1 METPETYDETK
12 KRRRQ
17 RTIVLLV
24 AAAVLCCVCLVVAVA
39 IYSWSSVQ
47 GGASDLDTPA
57 EEESE
62 STPSGPENSL
72 TPSFDPN
79 SSVATPGTN
88 VDPGEAPTG
97 GLGNDILR
105 NDTWQAVAAAA
116 AGQGCDQPVGADS
129 TIEVL
134 QEPDAAG
141 FWVEQWQ
148 VACESGD
155 SYTFEVEY
163 TLDDTGATFNIQSVP

>member
-1 METPETYDETK
+1 METPEPVDSASV
-12 KRRRQ
+12 RRRQ
-17 RTIVLLV
+17 VTIL
-24 AAAVLCCVCLVVAVA
+24 AAVAVIALCCACFAVGA
-39 IYSWSSVQ
+39 ALYSWSSIQGVQ
-47 GGASDLDTPA
+47 TQVFPGED
-57 EEESE
+57 

-79 SSVATPGTN
+79 SAVATQGPGEES
-88 VDPGEAPTG
+88 GEAPTG

-116 AGQGCDQPVGADS
+116 EGQGCDQPVGADS

-141 FWVEQWQ
+141 LWVEQWT
-148 VACESGD
+148 VACQSGD
-155 SYTFEVEY
+155 SYEFEVEY
-163 TLDDTGATFNIQSVP
+163 IPDATGTTFNIQSLP

>member
-1 METPETYDETK
+1 METAETVEATQA
-12 KRRRQ
+12 RRKQ
-17 RTIVLLV
+17 RTIVLVV
-24 AAAVLCCVCLVVAVA
+24 AAVALCCACLAVA
-39 IYSWSSVQ
+39 IAIFSWNSIRGV
-47 GGASDLDTPA
+47 GTDALPV
-57 EEESE
+57 EEV
-62 STPSGPENSL
+62 TPSGSENSL

-79 SSVATPGTN
+79 SAVATQGSN
-88 VDPGEAPTG
+88 AEPGEAPTG

-141 FWVEQWQ
+141 VWVEQWT
-148 VACESGD
+148 VACQSGD
-155 SYTFEVEY
+155 SYAFEVEY
-163 TLDDTGATFNIQSVP
+163 VLDDTGATYTIRSLP